1 MDVSA
6 LQFNA
11 ADPQAWGERLVH
23 GAASEGERIAAATQE
38 FEAVLLRQYLNDAL
52 KPLTKG
58 GPGMGGNNAVY
69 GYLINDALASGL
81 TKGGVFGFS
90 NLMQAQLTRATGS
103 NDDDANADL

>member
-11 ADPQAWGERLVH
+11 ANPQAWGERVVH
-23 GAASEGERIAAATQE
+23 GSATEAERLAATTQE

-52 KPLTKG
+52 KPLNTN

-69 GYLINDALASGL
+69 GYLINDALASSL

-90 NLMQAQLTRATGS
+90 NLMQAQLSSSTGV
-103 NDDDANADL
+103 NDDDTNANL

>member
-1 MDVSA
+1 MDVAA

-11 ADPQAWGERLVH
+11 ADPQAWGERLLH
-23 GAASEGERIAAATQE
+23 SSAPEPERIAAATRE

-58 GPGMGGNNAVY
+58 GPGMGGGNAVY

-90 NLMQAQLTRATGS
+90 NLLQAQLSHSPGI
-103 NDDDANADL
+103 NDDDTDADL